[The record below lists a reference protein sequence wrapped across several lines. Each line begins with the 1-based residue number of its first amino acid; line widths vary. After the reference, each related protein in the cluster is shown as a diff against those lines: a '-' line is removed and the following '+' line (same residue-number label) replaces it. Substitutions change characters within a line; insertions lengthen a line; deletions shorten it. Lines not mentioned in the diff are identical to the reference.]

1 MIKILKIVLGSA
13 FFFLLFAKEST
24 IAASRFQVG
33 ALFPDIVLP
42 ALEDGRPL
50 SLTEFRGEKVILHIF
65 ASW

>member
-1 MIKILKIVLGSA
+1 MIKILTIVLGSA
-13 FFFLLFAKEST
+13 LFLLLFTRVNT

-33 ALFPDIVLP
+33 EKFPDIVLP

-50 SLTEFRGEKVILHIF
+50 SLTDFRGEKIILHIF